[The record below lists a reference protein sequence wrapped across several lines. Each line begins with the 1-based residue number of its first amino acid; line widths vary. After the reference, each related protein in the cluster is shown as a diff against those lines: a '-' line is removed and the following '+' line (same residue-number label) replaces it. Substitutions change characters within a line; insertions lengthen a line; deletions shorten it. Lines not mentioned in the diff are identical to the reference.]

1 MFLHSGETSAIV
13 APTLAKEPIMKT
25 APTKSKRPM
34 PRPSEER
41 MGELRDRADEA
52 AKMKRL
58 ESLMTDGTE
67 AKALEQD
74 YKATQEDLKAPKKS
88 GIRVTGSGGK
98 KIGADLKPMVKKA
111 GGGMVM
117 GYKNGGCVMAGRGG
131 KYKGAM

>member
-1 MFLHSGETSAIV
+1 
-13 APTLAKEPIMKT
+13 MKT

-41 MGELRDRADEA
+41 MGALRDRADEA

-58 ESLMTDGTE
+58 EGLITGGTE
-67 AKALEQD
+67 AKAIAQ
-74 YKATQEDLKAPKKS
+74 DLKAAGPVSDADVANAKKAMGS
-88 GIRVTGSGGK
+88 RIRVTGSGGK

-117 GYKNGGCVMAGRGG
+117 GYKDGGCVMAGRGG

>member
-1 MFLHSGETSAIV
+1 
-13 APTLAKEPIMKT
+13 
-25 APTKSKRPM
+25 
-34 PRPSEER
+34 
-41 MGELRDRADEA
+41 MGALRDRADEA

-111 GGGMVM
+111 GGGMV
-117 GYKNGGCVMAGRGG
+117 GYRNGGCVMAGRGTEF
-131 KYKGAM
+131 KGSM

>member
-1 MFLHSGETSAIV
+1 
-13 APTLAKEPIMKT
+13 MKT

-34 PRPSEER
+34 PRPSEKR
-41 MGELRDRADEA
+41 MGELRERAKETAEMD
-52 AKMKRL
+52 RL
-58 ESLMTDGTE
+58 EGLITGGTE
-67 AKALEQD
+67 SKAIEQ
-74 YKATQEDLKAPKKS
+74 DLKAAREDRQTPKKS

-117 GYKNGGCVMAGRGG
+117 GYKDGGCVMAGRGG

>member
-1 MFLHSGETSAIV
+1 
-13 APTLAKEPIMKT
+13 MKT
-25 APTKSKRPM
+25 APKKSIRPM

-41 MGELRDRADEA
+41 MGALRDRADEA

-58 ESLMTDGTE
+58 ESLITDGTE
-67 AKALEQD
+67 AKALAQ
-74 YKATQEDLKAPKKS
+74 DLKAAGPVSDADVANAKKAM

-117 GYKNGGCVMAGRGG
+117 GYKNGGCVMSGRGG